1 MTHLGTVSALWR
13 YPVKAMLGEQLN
25 ASLVTSAGLA
35 GDRGYALI
43 DGDGRICTPKII
55 RKWGPVFRSRS
66 RYLEEPDGETPAL
79 AEITLPDGQRL
90 LTSDQDAEARL
101 SELVGFAARLITEAP
116 TPLKLESQ
124 PVGAVPSSEEDPTVD
139 YPVINR
145 FFDLG
150 SLHLLTTA
158 TLAKLRALSPGTTF
172 DARRFRPNLVI
183 TPPNG
188 EVGFLENDWTG
199 KTLAIGAD
207 LRIRILMPTVRCV
220 VTTRSQDDLP
230 DDMDV
235 LRTAV
240 THNKANVGVYAMV
253 EQGGRVR
260 RGDAV
265 EFLG

>member
-1 MTHLGTVSALWR
+1 MTHLGTISALWR

-25 ASLVTSAGLA
+25 ASLVTSGGLA

-79 AEITLPDGQRL
+79 AEITLPDGERIR
-90 LTSDQDAEARL
+90 TSDPSTEARL
-101 SELVGFAARLITEAP
+101 SELVGFEARVITEAP
-116 TPLKLESQ
+116 MALKLESQ
-124 PVGAVPSSEEDPTVD
+124 PVGVVPTSEDDPTID
-139 YPVINR
+139 FPVINR

-158 TLAKLRALSPGTTF
+158 TLAKLRELSPATTF
-172 DARRFRPNLVI
+172 DARRFRPNIVI
-183 TPPNG
+183 TSPTG
-188 EVGFLENDWTG
+188 QAGFLENDWPG
-199 KTLAIGAD
+199 KTLAIGD
-207 LRIRILMPTVRCV
+207 DVRIRIMMPTVRCV
-220 VTTRSQDDLP
+220 VTTRAQDDLP

-235 LRTAV
+235 LRTVVA
-240 THNKANVGVYAMV
+240 HNSANVGVYAMV
-253 EQGGRVR
+253 EQGGTVR

-265 EFLG
+265 EAL